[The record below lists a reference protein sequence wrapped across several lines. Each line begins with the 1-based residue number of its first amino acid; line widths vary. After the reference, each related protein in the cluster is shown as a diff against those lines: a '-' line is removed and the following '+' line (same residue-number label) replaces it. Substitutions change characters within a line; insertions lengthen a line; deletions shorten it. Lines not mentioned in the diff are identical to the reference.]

1 VKLPS
6 NLTEAQVLAA
16 IEKVVNI
23 LAPSFRFGYFD
34 IHDIKQEARIF
45 GMQGM
50 EKYDE
55 ARPLENFLYSHIKN
69 RLINFKRDKFRRNDP
84 PCPSC
89 HNAIAGAT
97 SHEDGQYCDKYIT
110 WRDRNLAKQNIMNP
124 LDLSNICDE
133 KESRTRM
140 PSSVV
145 EDVERSELLKR
156 IDDELP
162 VELRATYLQM
172 RDGASV
178 PKPKRLEVERAIL
191 NILQG
196 DLVCQTNEDQ

>member
-1 VKLPS
+1 MKIPT
-6 NLTEAQVLAA
+6 NMTEAQVLCA
-16 IEKVVNI
+16 IKRVVNI
-23 LAPSFRFGYFD
+23 LSTSFKFGYYDVED
-34 IHDIKQEARIF
+34 IRQEATIF
-45 GMQGM
+45 GIQGM

-55 ARPLENFLYSHIKN
+55 SRPLENFLYTHIRN

-97 SHEDGQYCDKYIT
+97 NHPDKQYCEKYT
-110 WRDRNLAKQNIMNP
+110 CWRKRNMSKQNIMNP
-124 LDLSNICDE
+124 LDISNISDE

-145 EDVERSELLKR
+145 EDVERSELLKE
-156 IDDELP
+156 IDRELP
-162 VELRATYLQM
+162 VELRSTYLQM

-178 PKPKRLEVERAIL
+178 PKPKRLEVERAVMMIL
-191 NILQG
+191 KG
-196 DLVCQTNEDQ
+196 ELVCQTNEDQ